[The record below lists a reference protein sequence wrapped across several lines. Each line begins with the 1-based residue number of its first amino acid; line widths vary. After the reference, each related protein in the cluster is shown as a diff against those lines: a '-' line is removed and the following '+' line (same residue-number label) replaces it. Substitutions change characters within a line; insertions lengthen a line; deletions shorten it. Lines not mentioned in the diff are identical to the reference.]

1 MKQAPLQSRAR
12 FRLILTAMLLVG
24 GFTVV
29 SSRLVSVQISQHAMW
44 LERAEADYARRE
56 VLPAWRGCIFD
67 RHGEQIVHNRPSF
80 SMVAERKQLEDIR
93 VVIRGLAKARG
104 VEVADFRRLLGK
116 IDDQREEQLRAEY
129 REHVAS
135 VLAEHL
141 PGGIEMTREAL
152 EFGRR
157 AQVVL
162 AEELDVQDVETMKNR
177 FEARGVDGI
186 HFQTGMRRYYPL
198 GQSLCHVLGFLDN
211 AGRGAEGVEAQ
222 MEKWLQGT
230 PGHRN
235 LMVDRRGRQVSAY
248 DSSEVPA
255 KHGANVYLTV
265 DAALQRAAEE
275 ELKAGHAEFGYK
287 HAAIVL
293 MDPATADVLALA
305 NYPAFDPTTMEG
317 ERRNFAF
324 SDLYEPGSTFK
335 VVAHL
340 AALDLGLVSPQTTIF
355 CHHKFFK
362 EGPIEITDVGSYG
375 DLTVAGILAKSSNI
389 GTYKLARMVGMDR
402 YYEYVRRF
410 GFGQRTGMAMT
421 GEAIGRIRQD
431 RNPMDFSRCSF
442 GYAVN
447 VTPVQLANAYCAIAN
462 GGMLL
467 RPRIVREVRDVT
479 GKVLWENEREEKNR
493 VASARACGQ
502 LLVGLREVVDEH
514 GTGKLAEVPGYT
526 VAGKTGTAHR
536 WSTEMNSYDK
546 TRPVVSFAGFLPADQ
561 PRLVAV
567 VVCSEPTTDKIKI
580 GGGTVA
586 APIFARVAARA
597 MEIMDVPPDRPL
609 PETAAHE
616 TRP

>member
-12 FRLILTAMLLVG
+12 FRMILTAMFLVG
-24 GFTVV
+24 GFTLV
-29 SSRLVSVQISQHAMW
+29 SSRLVSVQISQHEMW

-80 SMVAERKQLEDIR
+80 TMLADRHHFEDLR
-93 VVIRGLAKARG
+93 VVLRGLAKARG
-104 VEVADFRRLLGK
+104 VEVADLRRLIGK
-116 IDDQREEQLRAEY
+116 IDEEREVRLREEY
-129 REHVAS
+129 REHVAV
-135 VLAEHL
+135 VLADHL
-141 PGGIEMTREAL
+141 PGGLGVTREL
-152 EFGRR
+152 LDFGRR

-162 AEELDVQDVETMKNR
+162 LEELDVHNVGEMKR
-177 FEARGVDGI
+177 LLEKRGVEGI
-186 HFQTGMRRYYPL
+186 YFESGTRRYYPL
-198 GQSLCHVLGFLDN
+198 GESFCHVIGFVDN
-211 AGRGAEGVEAQ
+211 AGRGCEGVEAQ

-235 LMVDRRGRQVSAY
+235 LMVDRRGRQVPAY
-248 DSSEVPA
+248 NSSEVPA
-255 KHGANVYLTV
+255 KHGANVYLTI
-265 DAALQRAAEE
+265 DAALQRIAEE
-275 ELKAGHAEFGYK
+275 ELKAGKEEFGYQ

-305 NYPAFDPTTMEG
+305 NYPAFDPVTREG

-355 CHHKFFK
+355 CHHGHFK
-362 EGPIEITDVGSYG
+362 EGPIEIKDLGSHG
-375 DLTVAGILAKSSNI
+375 DISVAKILAKSSNI

-421 GEAIGRIRQD
+421 GEAAGRIRQD
-431 RNPMDFSRCSF
+431 RNIVDFSRCSY

-462 GGMLL
+462 RGMML
-467 RPRIVREVRDVT
+467 RPRIVREVRDVA
-479 GKVLWENEREEKNR
+479 GKRIWENQREEIHR
-493 VASARACGQ
+493 VASARACEQ

-514 GTGKLAEVPGYT
+514 GTGKLADVPGYT

-536 WSTEMNSYDK
+536 WDVDAKTYDK
-546 TRPVVSFAGFLPADQ
+546 ERPVVSFAGFLPADQ

-567 VVCSEPTTDKIKI
+567 VVCSEPTTTKVKP

-597 MEIMDVPPDRPL
+597 MEAMDVPPDRPL
-609 PETAAHE
+609 PETAANE
-616 TRP
+616 SRP